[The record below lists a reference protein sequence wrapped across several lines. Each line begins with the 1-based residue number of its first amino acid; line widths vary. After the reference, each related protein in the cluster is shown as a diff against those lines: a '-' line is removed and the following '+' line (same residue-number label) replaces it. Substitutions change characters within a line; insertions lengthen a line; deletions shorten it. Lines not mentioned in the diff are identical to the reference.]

1 MARTAANPGGKV
13 RVPHRGKVVEKQAR
27 RDNPRRKL
35 EGFWI
40 KNFARA
46 PNRDGREMERNT
58 HAMLAAA
65 TLCMT
70 TDGAMDSYQAAL
82 NNPDLLYEASH
93 FANMFRWLTNP
104 PDDGATA
111 TKRPSSRRHSRSRRR
126 GGGVQKRKKKKK
138 SKVERKIVIPT
149 PHGGGRCP
157 RDLKNILSD
166 PVMRRDPFLGNLVR
180 TELHQASRYIN
191 KHYRKRD

>member
-13 RVPHRGKVVEKQAR
+13 RVPQRGRVAEKKER
-27 RDNPRRKL
+27 RENPRRTF

-46 PNRDGREMERNT
+46 PKHDGPEMERNT

-104 PDDGATA
+104 RDDDATPA
-111 TKRPSSRRHSRSRRR
+111 KRPSSRRHSRSRRR
-126 GGGVQKRKKKKK
+126 GGGVQKRKKKK
-138 SKVERKIVIPT
+138 SKVGRKIVVPT

-157 RDLKNILSD
+157 RDLQNILSD

-180 TELHQASRYIN
+180 TELNQASRYIN
-191 KHYRKRD
+191 KHHHHD